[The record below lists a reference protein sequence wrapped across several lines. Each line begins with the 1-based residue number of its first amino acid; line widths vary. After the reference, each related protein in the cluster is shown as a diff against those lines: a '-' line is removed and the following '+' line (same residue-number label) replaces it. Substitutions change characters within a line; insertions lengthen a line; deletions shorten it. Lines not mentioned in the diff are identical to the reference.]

1 MLQRSNGSVR
11 GIALIHLLLILVA
24 LLLVVGIG
32 YLLLGPAQSPT
43 YGVGSGA
50 AGDGATEHQ
59 TARNGSDVEAA
70 NGVVSGTVIAPLQ
83 PSEVERGTTTNN
95 PQLTLPP
102 LASVAAN
109 NQQAPVA
116 AASPKRPAVSLPG
129 LNESDSL
136 FRSALLGLAVD
147 SLLAEWLVDEELIRK
162 LVVTIDNM
170 ADGKIPRKHGL
181 LMPMS
186 DKFRVS
192 KKGLEQWLDGYNH
205 SRYNTYVELLTAVD
219 AQQWADLYQ
228 NYYPLMQQAYAEL
241 GYPRKAF
248 HDRVLLATERLLNS
262 PVLAKPLALEQP
274 SVMYTF
280 ADPEL
285 QDLSAV
291 DKQMLRLGAINARQL
306 KQVLTVLQAKLVAMN
321 F

>member
-1 MLQRSNGSVR
+1 MLQRTTRPMR
-11 GIALIHLLLILVA
+11 GIALIHLLLVLVA
-24 LLLVVGIG
+24 LLLVVGVG
-32 YLLLGPAQSPT
+32 YLLLGSQQPSPFAT
-43 YGVGSGA
+43 SGGGG
-50 AGDGATEHQ
+50 AGG
-59 TARNGSDVEAA
+59 NGSVEEATS
-70 NGVVSGTVIAPLQ
+70 GVVGGTVMAPLQ
-83 PSEVERGTTTNN
+83 PSVVELGATTSN
-95 PQLTLPP
+95 PQLALPP
-102 LASVAAN
+102 VASVAASD
-109 NQQAPVA
+109 QQKPVVTTAPR
-116 AASPKRPAVSLPG
+116 RPVFSLPG
-129 LNESDSL
+129 LNQSDSV
-136 FRSALLGLAVD
+136 FRSALLGLTAD
-147 SLLAEWLVDEELIRK
+147 SVLADWLVNDELIRK

-181 LMPMS
+181 LVPMS

-205 SRYNTYVELLTAVD
+205 SRYNVYVELLTSID
-219 AQQWADLYQ
+219 PQQWADLYQ

-248 HDRVLLATERLLNS
+248 HDRVLLATERLLSS

-280 ADPEL
+280 ADLEL

-291 DKQMLRLGAINARQL
+291 DKQMLRLGAANARQL
-306 KQVLTVLQAKLVAMN
+306 KQVLTVLQAKLVTMS

>member
-1 MLQRSNGSVR
+1 MLQRTTRSMR

-24 LLLVVGIG
+24 LLLVAGIG
-32 YLLLGPAQSPT
+32 YLLLGSQQSSP
-43 YGVGSGA
+43 VGASG
-50 AGDGATEHQ
+50 GGASE
-59 TARNGSDVEAA
+59 NGSVE
-70 NGVVSGTVIAPLQ
+70 GVVSGTVMAPLQ
-83 PSEVERGTTTNN
+83 PAVIERGGATNN
-95 PQLTLPP
+95 PQLALPS
-102 LASVAAN
+102 LASVAVRD
-109 NQQAPVA
+109 QQKQVA
-116 AASPKRPAVSLPG
+116 MVTVKAPAVSLPG
-129 LNESDSL
+129 LNQSDSV
-136 FRSALLGLAVD
+136 FRSALLGLASD
-147 SLLAEWLVDEELIRK
+147 SMLADWLVDDELIRK

-181 LMPMS
+181 LVPMS

-192 KKGLEQWLDGYNH
+192 QKGLEQWLDGFNH
-205 SRYNTYVELLTAVD
+205 SRYNVYVELLASID
-219 AQQWADLYQ
+219 PQQWADLYQ

-280 ADPEL
+280 ADLEL
-285 QDLSAV
+285 QGLSAV
-291 DKQMLRLGAINARQL
+291 DKQMLRLGAINTRQL